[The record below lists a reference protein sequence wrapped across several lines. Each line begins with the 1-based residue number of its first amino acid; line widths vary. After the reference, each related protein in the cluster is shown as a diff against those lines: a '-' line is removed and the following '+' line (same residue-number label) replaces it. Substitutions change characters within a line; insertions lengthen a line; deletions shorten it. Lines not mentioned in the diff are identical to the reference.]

1 MYDEIKSSD
10 KSISTVIF
18 DGIISQRLVD
28 LSKEKNIECLTAVKM
43 NEVVKK
49 PETIKIITK

>member
-1 MYDEIKSSD
+1 
-10 KSISTVIF
+10 
-18 DGIISQRLVD
+18 LVD
-28 LSKEKNIECLTAVKM
+28 LAREKNVECLTAVKM